1 MGSDG
6 FLSFSIS
13 SSSASQLPEAYRGG
27 SAVRIVIN
35 YLPKGGDCA
44 PVTGWFRFLVEYGL
58 PAGSYRV
65 TVYDI
70 RAGEAPLLTRQ
81 LSIGG

>member
-1 MGSDG
+1 M
-6 FLSFSIS
+6 
-13 SSSASQLPEAYRGG
+13 
-27 SAVRIVIN
+27 IN